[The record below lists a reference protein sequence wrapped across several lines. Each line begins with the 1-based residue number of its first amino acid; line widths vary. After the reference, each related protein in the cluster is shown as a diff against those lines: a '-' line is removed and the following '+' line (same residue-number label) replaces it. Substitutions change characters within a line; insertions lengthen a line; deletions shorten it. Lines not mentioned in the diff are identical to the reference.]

1 MQPLLIYELGS
12 TGVFALGLLILYG
25 AVIQRRKKSVIQDIP
40 TSKVRSVAVGMTEV
54 KGEPVP
60 RDGPLESPLSGTEC
74 IAYVYSVDRYH
85 SGGRNSSS
93 GWNTVEAGIKAPE
106 FYVDDGTGRILVD
119 PEGAEKEFSTG
130 NEYRFEDETEKE
142 SIKQFMKERE
152 DRFENSGDDEED
164 DSGIGVVSSL
174 SNMAEMATASEMRM
188 GDASALLD
196 SGRKRRYTEEFLPA
210 DTDQIYVFGRA
221 ERRDDTESS
230 DNSENLVLTRNA
242 NTPLFKISD
251 KPEEEVVSNTGNT
264 QIAGM
269 VFGFVVTVAGFG
281 ATLYTAGYFY
291 GTALLALGVFGAYK
305 FNETF
310 TMQKDPDATDDS

>member
-12 TGVFALGLLILYG
+12 TGVFALGLLVLYG
-25 AVIQRRKKSVIQDIP
+25 AVIQRRKKSLIQDIP

-60 RDGPLESPLSGTEC
+60 RDKPLESPFSDTEC
-74 IAYVYSVDRYH
+74 IAYVYSVDRYN

-93 GWNTVEAGIKAPE
+93 GWKTVEAGVKAPE

-130 NEYRFEDETEKE
+130 NEYRFEDETEDE
-142 SIKQFMKERE
+142 SIKRFMEER
-152 DRFENSGDDEED
+152 DGLFENTGDRKDG
-164 DSGIGVVSSL
+164 DSGIISSL

-188 GDASALLD
+188 GDASALVG
-196 SGRKRRYTEEFLPA
+196 SGEKRRYTEEFLPA

-221 ERRDDTESS
+221 ERRDDAESS

-251 KPEEEVVSNTGNT
+251 KPEDEVVSETGNT
-264 QIAGM
+264 QIGGM

-291 GTALLALGVFGAYK
+291 GTALLGLGAFGAYK
-305 FNETF
+305 FNEKF
-310 TMQKDPDATDDS
+310 TMQKDPDASGDS

>member
-12 TGVFALGLLILYG
+12 TGVFALGLLVLYG
-25 AVIQRRKKSVIQDIP
+25 AVIQRRKKSLIQDIP

-60 RDGPLESPLSGTEC
+60 RDKPLESPFSDTEC
-74 IAYVYSVDRYH
+74 IAYVYSVDRYN

-93 GWNTVEAGIKAPE
+93 GWKTVEAGVKAPE

-130 NEYRFEDETEKE
+130 NEYRFEDETEDE
-142 SIKQFMKERE
+142 SIKRFMEER
-152 DRFENSGDDEED
+152 DGLFENPGDRKDD
-164 DSGIGVVSSL
+164 DSGIISSL
-174 SNMAEMATASEMRM
+174 SNMAEMATASEMRV
-188 GDASALLD
+188 GDATALVG
-196 SGRKRRYTEEFLPA
+196 SGEKRRYTEEFLPA

-221 ERRDDTESS
+221 ERRDDAESS

-251 KPEEEVVSNTGNT
+251 KPEDEVVSETGNT
-264 QIAGM
+264 QIGGM

-281 ATLYTAGYFY
+281 ATLYTAGYLY
-291 GTALLALGVFGAYK
+291 GTALLGLGAFGAYK
-305 FNETF
+305 FNEKF
-310 TMQKDPDATDDS
+310 TMQKDPDASGDS

>member
-12 TGVFALGLLILYG
+12 TGVFALGLLVLYG
-25 AVIQRRKKSVIQDIP
+25 AVIQRRKKSLIQDIP

-60 RDGPLESPLSGTEC
+60 RDKPLESPFSDTEC

-93 GWNTVEAGIKAPE
+93 GWKTVEAGVKAPE

-130 NEYRFEDETEKE
+130 NEYRFEDETEDE
-142 SIKQFMKERE
+142 SIKRFMEER
-152 DRFENSGDDEED
+152 DGLFENPGDRKDD
-164 DSGIGVVSSL
+164 DSGIISSL

-188 GDASALLD
+188 GDASALVG
-196 SGRKRRYTEEFLPA
+196 SGEKRRYTEELLPA

-221 ERRDDTESS
+221 ERRDDAESS

-251 KPEEEVVSNTGNT
+251 KPEDEVVSETGNT
-264 QIAGM
+264 QIGGM

-281 ATLYTAGYFY
+281 ATLYTAGYLY
-291 GTALLALGVFGAYK
+291 GTALLGLGAFGAYK
-305 FNETF
+305 FNEKF
-310 TMQKDPDATDDS
+310 TMQKDPDASGDS